1 MPSTRPPPGS
11 GRRAELAL
19 EGAVEG
25 RFRVVAQ
32 VAGDTGDRR
41 ALRSQPLRGDQHPLF
56 HIISMLA
63 IPLIYSVYT
72 GVAEAARDLALAH
85 ASPRRVDGT
94 LLQGSAPW
102 KTSWQTRGW
111 RLQT

>member
-1 MPSTRPPPGS
+1 
-11 GRRAELAL
+11 
-19 EGAVEG
+19 
-25 RFRVVAQ
+25 
-32 VAGDTGDRR
+32 
-41 ALRSQPLRGDQHPLF
+41 
-56 HIISMLA
+56 MLA